1 MLKLHI
7 DTDST
12 PCIMSSFILMCNMSL
27 SERYS
32 VASQIN
38 EEHAAQ
44 VTARGIL
51 GLI

>member
-1 MLKLHI
+1 MNRRQLCEENSTNLVQLNI
-7 DTDST
+7 D
-12 PCIMSSFILMCNMSL
+12 C
-27 SERYS
+27 
-32 VASQIN
+32 QIN